1 MKIYPEKLAAELKKG
16 LARVYLISGDEPLLR
31 QQLCDQI
38 RAAARSVGF
47 VERDLFHVETNFDWQ
62 ALHYSANSLS
72 LFADKKLIEV
82 RLSAA
87 KQPEKAAKA
96 LLELASVGED
106 LVVLLSLPKADAS
119 VQKTKWF
126 KALETVGV
134 LVQVWPIESKDL
146 PRWIENRFKDKD
158 FRITRDAVLALSARV
173 EGNLLAAVQEVDRL
187 VLSASATDI
196 SLEMVQATVGDH
208 ARYDVYQWLDA
219 ALAGKAGRCLR
230 ILNGLQAEGTE
241 VLMVAGVL
249 TRELRA
255 LIGIKEQAQVG
266 SLEAALQGARI
277 WPKRK
282 ALISRVVQRLSL
294 DELQALHGAIRA
306 VDAIVKGVEPGEPW
320 GVMANVSMR
329 LSGHRIS
336 VPFPK

>member
-31 QQLCDQI
+31 QEVCDQI
-38 RAAARSVGF
+38 RADARSAGF
-47 VERDLFHVETNFDWQ
+47 VERDLFHVEPGFDWQ
-62 ALHYSANSLS
+62 ELHYSANSLS

-82 RLSAA
+82 RLNAA

-96 LLELASVGED
+96 LLDLASVGED

-119 VQKTKWF
+119 VQKSKWF
-126 KALETVGV
+126 KALEAVGV

-146 PRWIENRFKDKD
+146 PRWIESRFKGKG
-158 FRITRDAVLALSARV
+158 FRIARDAVLALSARV

-187 VLSASATDI
+187 ILSAPATEI

-219 ALAGKAGRCLR
+219 ALAGQAGRCLR
-230 ILNGLQAEGTE
+230 VLNGLQAEGTE
-241 VLMVAGVL
+241 VLLVTGVL
-249 TRELRA
+249 TRELRT
-255 LIGIKEQAQVG
+255 LIGIKAQAQAG
-266 SLEAALQGARI
+266 TLEAALQSARI

-282 ALISRVVQRLSL
+282 ALISRVIQRLSL
-294 DELQALHGAIRA
+294 DELQAIHGAVRA
-306 VDAIVKGVEPGEPW
+306 VDTIVKGVEPGEPW
-320 GVMANVSMR
+320 DVMANISMR
-329 LSGHRIS
+329 LSGHRIG

>member
-146 PRWIENRFKDKD
+146 PRWIENRFKDKG

-173 EGNLLAAVQEVDRL
+173 EGNLLRPCRKLIDWFCQPQQLRLALRWCKQPLVIMHAMTSTNGPMLRVQVRRVAVCEF
-187 VLSASATDI
+187 S
-196 SLEMVQATVGDH
+196 MV
-208 ARYDVYQWLDA
+208 
-219 ALAGKAGRCLR
+219 
-230 ILNGLQAEGTE
+230 
-241 VLMVAGVL
+241 
-249 TRELRA
+249 
-255 LIGIKEQAQVG
+255 
-266 SLEAALQGARI
+266 
-277 WPKRK
+277 
-282 ALISRVVQRLSL
+282 
-294 DELQALHGAIRA
+294 
-306 VDAIVKGVEPGEPW
+306 
-320 GVMANVSMR
+320 
-329 LSGHRIS
+329 
-336 VPFPK
+336 

>member
-31 QQLCDQI
+31 QEVCDQI
-38 RAAARSVGF
+38 RADARSAGF
-47 VERDLFHVETNFDWQ
+47 VERDLFHVEPGFDWQ
-62 ALHYSANSLS
+62 ELHYSANSLS

-82 RLSAA
+82 RLNAA

-96 LLELASVGED
+96 LLDLASVGED

-119 VQKTKWF
+119 VQKSKWF
-126 KALETVGV
+126 KALEAVGV

-146 PRWIENRFKDKD
+146 PRWIESRFKGKG
-158 FRITRDAVLALSARV
+158 FRIARDAVLALSARV

-187 VLSASATDI
+187 ILSAPATEI

-230 ILNGLQAEGTE
+230 VLNGLQAEGTE
-241 VLMVAGVL
+241 VLLVTGVL
-249 TRELRA
+249 TRELRT
-255 LIGIKEQAQVG
+255 LIGIKAQAQAG
-266 SLEAALQGARI
+266 TLEAALQSARI

-282 ALISRVVQRLSL
+282 ALISRVIQRLSL
-294 DELQALHGAIRA
+294 DELQVIHGAVRA
-306 VDAIVKGVEPGEPW
+306 VDTIVKGVEPGEPW
-320 GVMANVSMR
+320 DVMANISMR
-329 LSGHRIS
+329 LSGHRIG